1 MALSPLNWRYVGVQ
15 SFTAGD
21 VFRANDAVYLLGTAT
36 TYADGSARTPG
47 SGSAWTWAQEGTGA
61 TAVAAYGTP
70 PINALSMKYIV
81 AGDAT
86 TTAYTFLTP
95 DTLGAANCVKVGM
108 ARAAG
113 SYPSWTTSQPFTT
126 GFSGYWRATR
136 PFATIAYDS
145 VAMWESQEGCILQY
159 AQASTGLTS
168 FATFGALFD
177 PLSSATG
184 NCESDGRLYFMGGS
198 GSAATTNNAFW
209 SLGAADGNL
218 LAGVNTAHSAHFAC
232 FAPGST
238 VMLGGAGNTTFRILT
253 GTISNTLLA
262 PNGDIVRIPFV
273 NTLSGTLL
281 NYVCGQSRNMF
292 IVKDSVSRLKWD
304 ASGTTIG
311 YIVGASS
318 TTQADACLLLY

>member
-15 SFTAGD
+15 SFTAG
-21 VFRANDAVYLLGTAT
+21 NINLSNEAVYQLGIAT

-47 SGSAWTWAQEGTGA
+47 SGSAWTWAQEGSGA
-61 TAVAAYGTP
+61 AAVAAYGTP
-70 PINALSMKYIV
+70 PINALSMKYII
-81 AGDAT
+81 AGDAA

-95 DTLGAANCVKVGM
+95 DTSGVGNLVKVGM

-113 SYPSWTTSQPFTT
+113 SYTSWTNSQPFTT

-136 PFATIAYDS
+136 PFATVAYDS

-177 PLSSATG
+177 PLSTASA

-209 SLGAADGNL
+209 GLAAADGNF
-218 LAGVNTAHSAHFAC
+218 LAGVNTNGAAHFAC

-238 VMLGGAGNTTFRILT
+238 VMFGGAGNTTFRILG
-253 GTISNTLLA
+253 GTISNVLSA
-262 PNGDIVRIPFV
+262 VNGDIVRIPFV
-273 NTLSGTLL
+273 NVLSGTLL
-281 NYVCGQSRNMF
+281 NYWCGQARNMF
-292 IVKDSVSRLKWD
+292 IIKDSVSRLKWD
-304 ASGTTIG
+304 NAGTTVG
-311 YIVGASS
+311 YVVGASS

>member
-15 SFTAGD
+15 TFTAGNILL
-21 VFRANDAVYLLGTAT
+21 ANDAVYLLGAAT

-61 TAVAAYGTP
+61 ACVAAHGTP
-70 PINALSMKYIV
+70 PINALSMKYII
-81 AGDAT
+81 AGDVA

-95 DTLGAANCVKVGM
+95 DTAGVGNIVKVGM

-113 SYPSWTTSQPFTT
+113 AYTTWTNAQPFTT

-136 PFATIAYDS
+136 AFATVAYDS

-168 FATFGALFD
+168 VATFGALFD
-177 PLSSATG
+177 PLTSATG

-198 GSAATTNNAFW
+198 GSAANASNAFW
-209 SLGAADGNL
+209 SLGAADGNF
-218 LAGVNTAHSAHFAC
+218 LAGVNTNGSGHFAC

-238 VMLGGAGNTTFRILT
+238 VMFGGAGNTNYRVLT
-253 GTISNTLLA
+253 GTISNTLVA
-262 PNGDIVRIPFV
+262 ANGDIVRIPFCNV
-273 NTLSGTLL
+273 LSGTLL
-281 NYVCGQSRNMF
+281 GYWCGQSRNMF
-292 IVKDSVSRLKWD
+292 IIKDSLSRLKWD
-304 ASGTTIG
+304 NAGTTIG
-311 YIVGASS
+311 YVVGASS

>member
-15 SFTAGD
+15 SFTAGNI
-21 VFRANDAVYLLGTAT
+21 FLANDAVYLLGAAT

-61 TAVAAYGTP
+61 ACVAAYGTP
-70 PINALSMKYIV
+70 PINALSFKYIV
-81 AGDAT
+81 AGDTT

-95 DTLGAANCVKVGM
+95 DTLGAVSVVKYGM
-108 ARAAG
+108 ARGAG
-113 SYPSWTTSQPFTT
+113 AYTTWTNAQPFTT

-136 PFATIAYDS
+136 SFASVAYDS

-177 PLSSATG
+177 PLSTAAA

-198 GSAATTNNAFW
+198 GSTGTTNNGFW
-209 SLGAADGNL
+209 GLAAADGNF
-218 LAGVNTAHSAHFAC
+218 LAGVNTAQTAHFAC

-238 VMLGGAGNTTFRILT
+238 VMFGGAGNSTYRLLG
-253 GTISNTLLA
+253 GTVSNTLTA
-262 PNGDIVRIPFV
+262 ANGDIVRIPFG
-273 NTLSGTLL
+273 NILSGALL
-281 NYVCGQSRNMF
+281 GYWCGQSRNMF

-304 ASGTTIG
+304 NAGTTIG
-311 YIVGASS
+311 YIVGAST